1 MSLSAKLT
9 VNVHNFNF
17 CFLFIVYTWSRVFM
31 TDKKIA
37 LVTGAAG
44 GIGTEVCR
52 LFLNND
58 YKVLATHR
66 PGKEQQAAAW
76 LQDEGLAGQDIKLL
90 ALNVADHEA
99 TATVLA
105 DTLRE
110 MGHIDVLVNNA
121 GITRDATFKR
131 MSWDQWKEVMDT
143 NLNSL
148 FSVTQPIFN
157 NMCEQGSGRIIN
169 ISSVNGLKGQFGQ
182 ANYSAAKAGMIG
194 FTKALAAEG
203 ARFGVTV
210 NAVAPGYT
218 ATPMVTAIR
227 EDVLDSIK
235 ATIPL
240 KRLATTEEVAG
251 AVLYLAGEYGG
262 YVTGETLS
270 VNGGLYMQ

>member
-1 MSLSAKLT
+1 MS
-9 VNVHNFNF
+9 
-17 CFLFIVYTWSRVFM
+17 
-31 TDKKIA
+31 DKKTV

-52 LFLNND
+52 LFLNNG
-58 YKVLATHR
+58 YKVVATHR
-66 PGKEQQAAAW
+66 PGKEEQAASW
-76 LQDEGLAGQDIKLL
+76 LQEEKLDGGDIQLL
-90 ALNVADHEA
+90 ALDVSNHAAVSEVLPEA
-99 TATVLA
+99 
-105 DTLRE
+105 LRE
-110 MGHIDVLVNNA
+110 LGRIDILVNNA
-121 GITRDATFKR
+121 GITRDSTFKK
-131 MSWDQWKEVMDT
+131 MSWDQWQQVMET

-157 NMCEQGSGRIIN
+157 LMCEQGSGRIIN
-169 ISSVNGLKGQFGQ
+169 ISSVNGLKGQYGQ
-182 ANYSAAKAGMIG
+182 VNYSAAKAGMIG

-203 ARFGVTV
+203 ARFGVCV

-235 ATIPL
+235 ATIPM

>member
-1 MSLSAKLT
+1 
-9 VNVHNFNF
+9 
-17 CFLFIVYTWSRVFM
+17 M
-31 TDKKIA
+31 TDKKIV

-52 LFLNND
+52 MFLTNG
-58 YKVLATHR
+58 YKVVATHR
-66 PGKEQQAAAW
+66 PGKEKEAQAKQW
-76 LQDEGLAGQDIKLL
+76 LQEEKLDGQDIQLL
-90 ALNVADHEA
+90 ALDVSNHSAVSE
-99 TATVLA
+99 VLA
-105 DTLRE
+105 ETLRE
-110 MGHIDVLVNNA
+110 LGRIDVLVNNA
-121 GITRDATFKR
+121 GITRDTTFKK
-131 MSWDQWKEVMDT
+131 MTLDQWQQVMDT

-148 FSVTQPIFN
+148 FSVTQPVFN
-157 NMCEQGSGRIIN
+157 QMCEQGSGRIIN
-169 ISSVNGLKGQFGQ
+169 ISSVNGLKGQYGQ
-182 ANYSAAKAGMIG
+182 VNYSAAKAGMIG

-203 ARFGVTV
+203 ARFGVSV